1 MGSSKRNQEANHTA
15 EASGSSSGEA
25 EFLDQAAAAAISG
38 LIGIGCQS
46 GDTVMGLSG
55 VRRVRKLAY
64 LFASPDLAAGTW
76 KELGRRRRSG
86 TQLFRVAD
94 LARLTAASGRV
105 GLSVVGVKPG
115 GLAAGIAERL
125 KVLAKAEGSPPKQA
139 ARSTPQ

>member
-1 MGSSKRNQEANHTA
+1 
-15 EASGSSSGEA
+15 
-25 EFLDQAAAAAISG
+25 
-38 LIGIGCQS
+38 
-46 GDTVMGLSG
+46 MGLSG